1 MKVEKYLMF
10 LLILLGIFVRYIFY
24 FFTLSLQSYQQLWI
38 ILWIIFYERM
48 ILMAIEKEDLVA
60 KIKEV
65 LQWNL

>member
-24 FFTLSLQSYQQLWI
+24 FFTFSLQSYQHLWI
-38 ILWIIFYERM
+38 TLWIIFYERM